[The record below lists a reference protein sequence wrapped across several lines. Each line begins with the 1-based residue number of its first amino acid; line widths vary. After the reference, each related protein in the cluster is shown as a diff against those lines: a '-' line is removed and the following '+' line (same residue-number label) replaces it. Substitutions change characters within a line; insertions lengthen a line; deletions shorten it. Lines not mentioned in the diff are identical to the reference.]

1 MKQFLFSL
9 LILFGIDAAAQTNFT
24 YPSLVVE
31 YDSAIIFR
39 NLKLIPIKRVEG
51 MIDDST
57 IDQRKYI
64 TLRQGLKNGLVKI
77 KERGDYMLDNINV
90 LQVENNSGK
99 DLFIKSGEIVMGG
112 RQDRVFAKDTI
123 LTSRKKPHTVSV
135 YCIEENRW
143 SSHEKKFIYRG
154 STGSGLQKIID
165 SVHNQT
171 KVWDEIRRL
180 LKTNNQRSSSSYG
193 AFINSKKVADTT
205 TAYMQFFLKQLRSKD
220 SSIVG
225 VLAVT
230 GNRILG
236 ADVFV
241 STSLF
246 YQTVPALLEK
256 YCTEAVLSGAP
267 PLTPPEKEKK
277 YADEML
283 SPVTQPEFLN
293 KKGKRFFYKGVLI
306 QITGY

>member
-1 MKQFLFSL
+1 M
-9 LILFGIDAAAQTNFT
+9 ATTAQTNFT

-31 YDSAIIFR
+31 YDSAIVFR
-39 NLKLIPIKRVEG
+39 NLKLIPIKRTELTAEDTS
-51 MIDDST
+51 IDR
-57 IDQRKYI
+57 QKYI
-64 TLRQGLKNGLVKI
+64 MLKQGLKSGLVRI
-77 KERGDYMLDNINV
+77 KERGDYMLDNIN
-90 LQVENNSGK
+90 LLTVENKSGK

-112 RQDRVFAKDTI
+112 RQDRVFARDTI
-123 LTSRKKPHTVSV
+123 LLTGKKQHTIPV

-143 SSHEKKFIYRG
+143 SSQEKKFVYRG

-171 KVWDEIRRL
+171 KVWDEIRQL
-180 LKTNNQRSSSSYG
+180 LKTNNQRSSSSYA
-193 AFINSKKVADTT
+193 AFINSKKIADTT
-205 TAYMQFFLKQLRSKD
+205 TAYIQYFLRQLRSKD

-225 VLAVT
+225 VIAVT

-236 ADVFV
+236 ADVLI

-246 YQTVPALLEK
+246 YQTIATLLEK
-256 YCTEAVLSGAP
+256 YCTEAAINGAIP
-267 PLTPPEKEKK
+267 TIPYEKEKN

-283 SPVTQPEFLN
+283 SPSTQPEFLN
-293 KKGKRFFYKGVLI
+293 KKGKRFYYKGLLI